1 MTRHESRRE
10 AFCLL
15 FEFSFGGEVNEIMAN
30 AVEYREETIS
40 GFAKELFTGSVEKLA
55 EIDAKIASFAEKR
68 SFDRIARVP
77 LSCMRLASYELLYTD
92 TPAEI
97 VVNEALDLC
106 REFNC
111 DDSVSYV
118 NGVLAKIS
126 ASAKA

>member
-15 FEFSFGGEVNEIMAN
+15 FEYSFGGEMNEIMEN

-40 GFAKELFTGSVEKLA
+40 SFAKELFMGSIEHLG
-55 EIDAKIASFAEKR
+55 EIDARITEFAEKR
-68 SFDRIARVP
+68 SFDRIAKVP

-97 VVNEALDLC
+97 VVNEALELC
-106 REFNC
+106 REYNC

-118 NGVLAKIS
+118 NGVLAKVS
-126 ASAKA
+126 ASRNA

>member
-30 AVEYREETIS
+30 AVEYREENIS
-40 GFAKELFTGSVEKLA
+40 GFTRELFTGSVEKLA

-97 VVNEALDLC
+97 VVNEALDIC

-126 ASAKA
+126 ASAKE

>member
-15 FEFSFGGEVNEIMAN
+15 FEYSFGGEVNEIMAN
-30 AVEYREETIS
+30 AIEYREESIS
-40 GFAKELFTGSVEKLA
+40 SFAKELFTGSVEKLA
-55 EIDAKIASFAEKR
+55 EIDSRIAEFAEKR
-68 SFDRIARVP
+68 SFDRIAKVP

-97 VVNEALDLC
+97 VVNEALELC
-106 REFNC
+106 REYNC

-118 NGVLAKIS
+118 NGVLAKIG
-126 ASAKA
+126 ASPKA